1 MDLTKNQQYRINP
14 HTGKRYELYG
24 YNEKEIE
31 LFGLS
36 YYEKEVEL
44 KDITY
49 RINKTL
55 DYSNQSWAQRYLK
68 KSNPYDWEALENDI
82 KEYGV
87 LNPICVRRGNRT
99 NPELG
104 DKKSPYIPIDGNHRV
119 KILYKLHPHNYK
131 ITIRLYGKDKIEKTI
146 AY

>member
-36 YYEKEVEL
+36 YYEKE
-44 KDITY
+44 
-49 RINKTL
+49 
-55 DYSNQSWAQRYLK
+55 
-68 KSNPYDWEALENDI
+68 LENDI

-87 LNPICVRRGNRT
+87 LNPICVRRGNRI